1 MESKEAIGSQNISL
15 READFERTTKLKDR
29 LERLLRE
36 AAEAEAELSRADGTI
51 KGVPHYSLIEGR
63 AHELGKRLSR
73 EVQQRQMSELAAS
86 QAVTAKCPEC
96 GMLVRLHPR
105 QRDVKSVDGDTALQE
120 LVGDC
125 PRCRRSFFPAT
136 RDFGA

>member
-1 MESKEAIGSQNISL
+1 MDGKGVICSRNISSE
-15 READFERTTKLKDR
+15 EADFEKRNAHLKDR

-36 AAEAEAELSRADGTI
+36 AAEVEVELSRADGTI

-73 EVQQRQMSELAAS
+73 QVQQRQMSELAAS
-86 QAVTAKCPEC
+86 QAETARCPGC
-96 GMLVRLHPR
+96 GTLVRLQPR
-105 QRDVKSVDGDTALQE
+105 QRDVKSVDGEATLQE

-125 PRCRRSFFPAT
+125 PHCRKSFFPAS
-136 RDFGA
+136 

>member
-1 MESKEAIGSQNISL
+1 MDRTEAIGSRKTSSA
-15 READFERTTKLKDR
+15 EGDFERTSRLKER

-36 AAEAEAELSRADGTI
+36 AAEVEVELSRTDGTI

-63 AHELGKRLSR
+63 AHELGKQLSR

-86 QAVTAKCPEC
+86 QAATAKCPEC
-96 GMLVRLHPR
+96 GTLVRLQPR
-105 QRDVKSVDGDTALQE
+105 QRDVKSVDGDAALQE

-125 PRCRRSFFPAT
+125 PRCRRSFFPAA
-136 RDFGA
+136 RDTGA